1 VQRHRLNA
9 KFVTSDSLV
18 ASRYIMRN
26 ACFVLIFILSVLL
39 SATPL
44 AADET
49 RQRYALILSDP
60 SVSEVRKNA
69 TQALVEN
76 HRQKIEAAQ
85 ATLRTELAR
94 QSYTVTGSV
103 QTVLNA
109 VFVLATPDQVAQLRS
124 MPGVSGVRPLRRFR
138 KSLDAAIPLLNGPG
152 AWSQVGGESKAGSG
166 IKIAVIDTGI
176 DQTHPG
182 FQDNHLSVPS
192 SFPKCTVSS
201 DCSGFTNSK
210 VIVARSYVTQL
221 AAGIGLNAAATS
233 RPDDFSARDLDG
245 HGTAVAMCV
254 AGETNSGPAATITG
268 MAPKAYLGNYKVFGS
283 PEINPFSSGDVIIQ
297 AVEDALKDGMDIAV
311 LSLGGPAFSGPLD
324 QGSACGQSGT
334 TPCDPEATAVENAV
348 KSGMLVVVAAGNSGQ
363 DGQNAPTLNTVNSPA
378 DAPSAIAAAA
388 STNSHAWVSGVQVTG
403 NSVPSLLHLIQ
414 GQFGDGPLPSGLL
427 SAPLKDVGQIS
438 GDPLGC
444 NSIPANSLAGEI
456 ALIERGTCT
465 FVNKVDNAQNAGA
478 VGVIFWD
485 PNADT
490 SDVPGNLSGT
500 NIPAILIGVTGG
512 SALKTFIDAHP
523 NYPVTLDPNLVAV
536 AQTPNIIASFSSRGP
551 SINGA
556 LKPDV
561 TAVGTDLY
569 MAAER
574 IDPNGDL
581 YSPSG
586 YAVADGTSFSTPLVA
601 GSAALV
607 KQKNPS
613 FTALQL
619 KSAVVNTAV
628 QNLADE
634 SGAASVISAGA
645 GLLNAQ
651 AAVATNVTFGP
662 ATISFGFLDQVGSFP
677 PPSQPLEI
685 ANSGSSTLNLTL
697 SVSPTVQDT
706 KSHVTLS
713 KSSVSLGAG
722 QTTTITVSIGGST
735 PTNAGAYYGFIVITG
750 GSQTLRVPYLYVS
763 GDGTPANI
771 TPLLSFGFDCTVGQG
786 VPEGGIAFR
795 LVDDFGEPIPN
806 QSIQWSVTQGGGAI
820 VQGANN
826 TDSQTESPNGIG
838 FATVTCGKTPGAQE
852 FTATAGGLQVVFDG
866 TARLSPTISPNGA
879 INAASYEVGN
889 GAAPGSYISVF
900 GSGLSDDTNVVSTP
914 YLPVGIDSVSVSF
927 DVPSAGL
934 SLPGRM
940 FYVSPTQLNLQ
951 VPWELQGQTSALIKV
966 NVQDSQGPL
975 YTLPLTQYAPAFFLS
990 GDFVD
995 ATDTAGHE
1003 ITPSNPA
1010 SGGQTVMLYV
1020 NGLGPVDHQ
1029 PPTGQPTPLSPAAQT
1044 IAQPTVT
1051 IGGQQAVV
1059 QFSGLA
1065 TGYTGL
1071 YQLTVV
1077 IPAGLPAG
1085 FQPVGLTVNGI
1096 AAPAAQLPVK

>member
-1 VQRHRLNA
+1 
-9 KFVTSDSLV
+9 
-18 ASRYIMRN
+18 MRN
-26 ACFVLIFILSVLL
+26 ARLVPIFILFALVFLGS
-39 SATPL
+39 PG
-44 AADET
+44 AAET
-49 RQRYALILSDP
+49 RQRYALILNDP

-69 TQALVEN
+69 TQALLEN

-85 ATLRTELAR
+85 ATLRSELAR
-94 QSYTVTGSV
+94 QNYTITGAV

-109 VFVLATPDQVAQLRS
+109 VFVLATPDQVAQLGS
-124 MPGVSGVRPLRRFR
+124 MPGVAGVRPLRRFR
-138 KSLDAAIPLLNGPG
+138 KTLDAAIPLLNGPG
-152 AWSQVGGESKAGSG
+152 AWSQVGGEGKAGSG

-176 DQTHPG
+176 DQTHPA
-182 FQDNHLSVPS
+182 FHDNQLAIPS
-192 SFPKCTVSS
+192 GFPKCTASS
-201 DCSGFTNSK
+201 DCSGFTNNK
-210 VIVARSYVTQL
+210 VIVARSYIKQL
-221 AAGIGLNAAATS
+221 AAGTGLNAAATS

-254 AGETNSGPAATITG
+254 GGETNSGPAATITG

-283 PEINPFSSGDVIIQ
+283 PEINPFSSGDVIIL
-297 AVEDALKDGMDIAV
+297 ALEDALKDGMNIAV
-311 LSLGGPAFSGPLD
+311 LSSGSPAFSGPLD
-324 QGSACGQSGT
+324 QGSACGQNGT
-334 TPCDPEATAVENAV
+334 TPCDPEAAAVENAV
-348 KSGMLVVVAAGNSGQ
+348 QSGMLVVVAAGNSGQ
-363 DGQNAPTLNTVNSPA
+363 DGQNTPTLNTVNSPA

-388 STNSHAWVSGVQVTG
+388 STNSHTWASGVQLTG
-403 NSVPSLLHLIQ
+403 NGVPSALHLIQ

-427 SAPLKDVGQIS
+427 TAPLRDVGQIS

-444 NSIPANSLAGEI
+444 NAIPAGSLGGDI

-465 FVNKVDNAQNAGA
+465 FLNKVTNAQNAGA

-490 SDVPGNLSGT
+490 SDIPGNLSGT

-512 SALKTFIDAHP
+512 TALKTFIDAHP

-569 MAAER
+569 MAGER
-574 IDPNGDL
+574 YDPNGDL

-586 YAVADGTSFSTPLVA
+586 YVAADGTSFSTPLVA

-607 KQKNPS
+607 KQKNPR

-619 KSAVVNTAV
+619 KSAVVNTAG
-628 QNLADE
+628 QNLTDE
-634 SGAASVISAGA
+634 SGAASVMSAGA

-651 AAVATNVTFGP
+651 AAVATNVTVGP
-662 ATISFGFLDQVGSFP
+662 ATISFGFLDQAGSFP

-685 ANSGSSTLNLTL
+685 ANSASSTLNLTL
-697 SVSPTVQDT
+697 TVSPTVQDT
-706 KSHVTLS
+706 NSHVTLS
-713 KSSVSLGAG
+713 KSSVSLSSG
-722 QTTTITVSIGGST
+722 QTTTITVALSGST
-735 PTNAGAYYGFIVITG
+735 PVNAGAYSGFIVITG
-750 GSQTLRVPYLYVS
+750 GSQTLHVPYLYVA

-771 TPLLSFGFDCTVGQG
+771 TPLLSVGFDCTVGQG
-786 VPEGGIAFR
+786 VPDGGIAFR
-795 LVDDFGEPIPN
+795 LIDDFGEPIPN
-806 QSIQWSVTQGGGAI
+806 QAIQWNVTIGGGAI
-820 VQGANN
+820 VQGPNN

-866 TARLSPTISPNGA
+866 TARLSPIISPNGA
-879 INAASYEVGN
+879 VNAASYQVGN
-889 GAAPGSYISVF
+889 GAAPGSYISLL
-900 GSGLSDDTNVVSTP
+900 GTGLSDTTNLQSTP

-940 FYVSPTQLNLQ
+940 YYVSPTQLNLQ
-951 VPWELQGQTSALIKV
+951 VPWELQGQTSAQIKV

-995 ATDTAGHE
+995 ATDTAGNE
-1003 ITPSNPA
+1003 ITSYNPA
-1010 SGGQTVMLYV
+1010 TGGQTVVFYV

-1029 PPTGQPTPLSPAAQT
+1029 PPTGQPTPASPAAQT
-1044 IAQPTVT
+1044 LAQPTVT
-1051 IGGQQAVV
+1051 IGGQPAVV

-1065 TGYTGL
+1065 PGYVGL
-1071 YQLTVV
+1071 YQVTVV
-1077 IPAGLPAG
+1077 IPSGLSPG
-1085 FQPVGLTVNGI
+1085 FQPVALTINGI
-1096 AAPAAQLPVK
+1096 AAPAAKLPVE